1 MNRQNFPGKTK
12 LKWLTDSRLKVL
24 FITYTILLV
33 LLAILPINS
42 AGSTINHTH
51 IVSIRL
57 DYLLHFSIFLPW
69 MFLLWKMVGVSFRT
83 NFHQS
88 LYYIFLGLLFA
99 FANEAVQYFLP
110 YRAFN
115 INDLLANGLG
125 VILGAVFFLK
135 QTI

>member
-1 MNRQNFPGKTK
+1 VKT
-12 LKWLTDSRLKVL
+12 L
-24 FITYTILLV
+24 FSAYTVMLL

-42 AGSTINHTH
+42 AGATINHTY

-69 MFLLWKMVGVSFRT
+69 MFLLWKMLGVSFRS

-99 FANEAVQYFLP
+99 FANEAVQYLLP

-115 INDLLANGLG
+115 INDLFANSLG
-125 VILGAVFFLK
+125 VMLGSVLFLK